1 MYYIVLISI
10 VFLFNLTI
18 YLLLKNKNKL
28 WELFLYVVVL
38 FIVIVFMERIYGY
51 FYIEKMPNS
60 YSFSVLLSFSWLI
73 SIMNLVKKYNNQRVD
88 IYKQLNLEQYLG
100 NITFLKFFT
109 ILMTV
114 FQLYLI
120 FSKTIFQIV

>member
-10 VFLFNLTI
+10 VFLFNLAI
-18 YLLLKNKNKL
+18 YLLLNNKNKL
-28 WELFLYVVVL
+28 WELFLYVVVI
-38 FIVIVFMERIYGY
+38 FIVIVFMERVYGY

-60 YSFSVLLSFSWLI
+60 YSFFVLLNFSWLI

-88 IYKQLNLEQYLG
+88 IYKQLNLEQYIG

-109 ILMTV
+109 ILMTI